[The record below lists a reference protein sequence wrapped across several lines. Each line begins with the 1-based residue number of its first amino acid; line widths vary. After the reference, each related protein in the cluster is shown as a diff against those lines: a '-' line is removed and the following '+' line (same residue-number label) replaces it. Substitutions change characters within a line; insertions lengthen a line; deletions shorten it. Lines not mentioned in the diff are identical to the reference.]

1 MAITQNMIEITFLGT
16 SAMVPTRD
24 RNHSAVFLSYKG
36 EGILIDCGEG
46 TQRQL
51 RIAEISALKIKKIL
65 LSHWHG
71 DHVFGLPGLLQ
82 TMSALGSENQ
92 KVQIFGPKG
101 TKKAIASL
109 FKTYKFKPSF
119 ELEIKDV
126 KEEKF
131 FENEEYE
138 LHARLLDHTITCL
151 GYRLQEKNTR
161 RINVSK
167 IKSLGIPD
175 SPMLGELQKGNSII
189 WKGKKYKADDLTTVF
204 SGKIVSYV
212 CDTALTKN
220 CFELAKDADL
230 LICEASYADTL
241 ADKAEGYKH
250 MTARDAATLAST
262 SNVKRLVVT
271 HFSQRYKTVEEIE
284 DNAKTIFPDT
294 VTAFDF
300 LKLKV

>member
-1 MAITQNMIEITFLGT
+1 MIEITFLGT
-16 SAMVPTRD
+16 SAMVPTKD
-24 RNHSAVFLSYKG
+24 RNHSAVFLQYKG

-51 RIAEISALKIKKIL
+51 RIAEISASKIRKIL

-82 TMSALGSENQ
+82 TMSALGNLDS

-101 TKKAIASL
+101 TKKTIEML
-109 FKTYKFKPSF
+109 FKTYKFTPSF

-126 KEEKF
+126 KEGKF
-131 FENEEYE
+131 FENEDYE
-138 LHARLLDHTITCL
+138 LHAKLLDHTITCL
-151 GYRLQEKNTR
+151 GYRFQEKNTR
-161 RINVSK
+161 RINVAK
-167 IKSLGIPD
+167 IKSLAIPD
-175 SPMLGELQKGNSII
+175 SPLLGELQKGKSIT
-189 WKGKKYKADDLTTVF
+189 WKNKKYRADELTNLIN
-204 SGKIVSYV
+204 GKVISYV

-220 CFELAKDADL
+220 CVELAKDADL
-230 LICEASYADTL
+230 LICEASDADAL
-241 ADKAEGYKH
+241 VDKAEGYKH

-262 SNVKRLVVT
+262 ANVKKLAVT

-294 VTAFDF
+294 ISAYDF
-300 LKLKV
+300 LKIKV

>member
-1 MAITQNMIEITFLGT
+1 MIEITFLGT
-16 SAMVPTRD
+16 SAMVPTKD
-24 RNHSAVFLSYKG
+24 RNHSAVFLQYKG

-51 RIAEISALKIKKIL
+51 RIAEISASKIRKIL

-82 TMSALGSENQ
+82 TMSALGNLDS

-101 TKKAIASL
+101 TKKAIGIL

-126 KEEKF
+126 KGGKF

-138 LHARLLDHTITCL
+138 LHAKLLDHTIACL
-151 GYRLQEKNTR
+151 GYRFQEKNTR
-161 RINVSK
+161 RINVDRV
-167 IKSLGIPD
+167 KSLGIPD
-175 SPMLGELQKGNSII
+175 SPLLGELQRGKSIT
-189 WKGKKYKADDLTTVF
+189 WKNKKYRADDLTSVAH
-204 SGKIVSYV
+204 GKVVSYV
-212 CDTALTKN
+212 CDTALTKS
-220 CFELAKDADL
+220 CVELAKDADL
-230 LICEASYADTL
+230 LICEASYADAL
-241 ADKAEGYKH
+241 VDKAEGYKH

-262 SNVKRLVVT
+262 ANVKKLAIT

-284 DNAKTIFPDT
+284 DNARTIFPET
-294 VTAFDF
+294 VSAYDF
-300 LKLKV
+300 LKLRV